1 MQGPCSVEGDGG
13 AYPNYREAASFQVQG
28 VPKNVFAIA
37 ISNHIEIHDNNSG
50 GLTMFKHYLQF
61 KTFSFF
67 IILFRDV

>member
-37 ISNHIEIHDNNSG
+37 FSNNIEIHGKNNSG
-50 GLTMFKHYLQF
+50 GLPMFKHYLQF
-61 KTFSFF
+61 
-67 IILFRDV
+67 